1 MEEGKVFKILAIDGG
16 GIKGLYSSTILEQLE
31 SKYGGQMSDYFDLI
45 CGTSTGG
52 LIALALSLKI
62 PAAEISKLYLEKGA
76 IIFPHRG
83 KWRQYFWKGKYS
95 DEPLRKVLQ
104 ELFGDRTLSES
115 NNLLCI
121 PSYSITDARPVV
133 FKFDHREGNL
143 CRDNKANY
151 VDIALATS
159 AAPTYFPI
167 TELPYYENKQFID
180 GGVWANNPAFVGLL
194 EALTY
199 FVGHGKEF
207 ASVKVLSVGS
217 LTKTS
222 GMPTGI
228 SRFRSALGWRQ
239 YLLDTFF
246 VGQSSFTEYIM
257 KTFEKTT
264 KTKIDYVRIPSVP
277 ISAKQE
283 HLVQM
288 DLATKNSLNLLRGKG
303 KDAGFDAANNKAIA
317 DFFSFKK
324 HYKTQSYGR

>member
-16 GIKGLYSSTILEQLE
+16 GIKGLYSSTILEHLE
-31 SKYGGQMSDYFDLI
+31 EKYAGHISDYFDLI

-62 PAAEISKLYLEKGA
+62 PAKEISKLYYEQGA
-76 IIFPHRG
+76 YIFPKRG
-83 KWRQYFWKGKYS
+83 VWRQLFWKGKYR
-95 DEPLRKVLQ
+95 DEPLKKVLQ
-104 ELFGDRTLSES
+104 ELFGDKTISES

-121 PSYSITDARPVV
+121 PSYSLTDARPVV
-133 FKFDHREGNL
+133 FKFDHREGDL
-143 CRDNKANY
+143 RRDNGAKY

-167 TELPYYENKQFID
+167 TELSYYNNKQFID

-199 FVGHGKEF
+199 FVGQNREF
-207 ASVKVLSVGS
+207 SSVKVLSVGS

-222 GMPTGI
+222 GIPTGI
-228 SRFRSALGWRQ
+228 SRHRSALGWRQ

-246 VGQSSFTEYIM
+246 VGQSSFTEYVM

-264 KTKIDYVRIPSVP
+264 DTKIDYVRIPTAP
-277 ISAKQE
+277 ISSKQE

-288 DLATKNSLNLLRGKG
+288 DLATKNSLNLFRGKG
-303 KDAGFDAANNKAIA
+303 NDAGFDAAKNQFIA
-317 DFFSFKK
+317 DFFACKK
-324 HYKTQSYGR
+324 HYKTK